1 MVPKLETRN
10 GKMLTKSLRQ
20 FPSGSWNVGKLP
32 RCDAVELE
40 LSEQI
45 LEYREVDRRADSGC
59 A

>member
-1 MVPKLETRN
+1 
-10 GKMLTKSLRQ
+10 MLTKSLRQ